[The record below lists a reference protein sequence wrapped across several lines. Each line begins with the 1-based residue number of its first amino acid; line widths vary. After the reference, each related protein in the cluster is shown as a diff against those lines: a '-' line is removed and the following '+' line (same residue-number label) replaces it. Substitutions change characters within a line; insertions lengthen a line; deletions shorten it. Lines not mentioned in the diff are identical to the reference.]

1 MIQAAPQCSVVKEA
15 LLQGGLDQQEL
26 SAFTEEDLSKLWRAG
41 FVNTAVLKK
50 ASAYELPVRYALSFW
65 MHSAIARGF
74 GVGLAVTPESNYFVE
89 PGEIHAGLRS
99 DLEAGK
105 YCALLGPR
113 QSGKTTAAMAVMRQM
128 MDSGLVYPTV
138 RDLLDGRYGRK
149 SLIEEPR
156 RLSPLPHDYYVRASG
171 FDLDDIVSLLEQANE
186 DYGGAVKDVKEIAA
200 SVFELTSGHKG
211 LVGVCLAFMLRM
223 ELFTIKDWRQSV
235 RSYELRTY
243 IFDKATY
250 WRIMDSFNTQARSKE
265 GYERVMGFVQAV
277 EKPYQELESVQDLLA
292 EGVLAVKRQDPQ
304 CVITSEEVED
314 PPVQGVV
321 NGKWVIMQVLQTM
334 EECQNQAE
342 YALQFAFMC
351 RLKAVL
357 VHAYPMR
364 DFLVLPEVKEKI
376 DASKPS
382 QKRLDTLVKDGT
394 KGFELLVNCRREQLA
409 ECMQRAKRNHEQHGK
424 QVFVVDFLMDV
435 PAIQTRP
442 DHDGVIYV
450 GVRFQRE
457 QKGCGDLY

>member
-1 MIQAAPQCSVVKEA
+1 MSCSS
-15 LLQGGLDQQEL
+15 LCLD
-26 SAFTEEDLSKLWRAG
+26 ATPCTR
-41 FVNTAVLKK
+41 
-50 ASAYELPVRYALSFW
+50 SFW

-89 PGEIHAGLRS
+89 PGEIYAGLRS

-113 QSGKTTAAMAVMRQM
+113 STLKVPVCLVVDEA
-128 MDSGLVYPTV
+128 DSLLNLSDHCLDVFFATLRDVKQRKDLYNLKSCMLIGVETV

-211 LVGVCLAFMLRM
+211 L
-223 ELFTIKDWRQSV
+223 
-235 RSYELRTY
+235 
-243 IFDKATY
+243 
-250 WRIMDSFNTQARSKE
+250 ARSKE
-265 GYERVMGFVQAV
+265 GHERVMGFVQAV
-277 EKPYQELESVQDLLA
+277 EKPYQELESVRDLLA

-409 ECMQRAKRNHEQHGK
+409 ECMQRAKPNHEQHGK

-450 GVRFQRE
+450 GVRFQRAN
-457 QKGCGDLY
+457 KKVVAIFIDCYNVKDKYAGTVKRWDGKLSFV